1 MVSAFAPLAAA
12 PPRPDNSPSN
22 PRGGQRGGL
31 DGKGEEG
38 AVSAHPRPR
47 TQGWV
52 GGSEPRFFPGVFEAF
67 CQGCKS
73 GPASRERDERG
84 GEGSRR
90 SMVERKGSRVR
101 DATWHVSA
109 YYSFRIGRW
118 LLWQQRGYSSRI
130 WNWLAS
136 TSRKRRERNE
146 ALIEDARFVTLFA
159 DRSCCVDCRQKG
171 ERNVFLL
178 LEGVRNSKLEN
189 CRKWEYLKGMWK
201 RGRVIFD
208 GSGKLSWIFKYLNI
222 IQNVIP
228 LSPFRTVFHLS
239 IFFLIYFKIYAAS
252 NHIHIYIYY
261 IKWISS

>member
-38 AVSAHPRPR
+38 AVSAHPRPG

-52 GGSEPRFFPGVFEAF
+52 GESEPRFFPGVFEAF

-73 GPASRERDERG
+73 PASRERDERG

-118 LLWQQRGYSSRI
+118 LL
-130 WNWLAS
+130 
-136 TSRKRRERNE
+136 
-146 ALIEDARFVTLFA
+146 
-159 DRSCCVDCRQKG
+159 
-171 ERNVFLL
+171 
-178 LEGVRNSKLEN
+178 
-189 CRKWEYLKGMWK
+189 
-201 RGRVIFD
+201 
-208 GSGKLSWIFKYLNI
+208 
-222 IQNVIP
+222 
-228 LSPFRTVFHLS
+228 
-239 IFFLIYFKIYAAS
+239 
-252 NHIHIYIYY
+252 
-261 IKWISS
+261 